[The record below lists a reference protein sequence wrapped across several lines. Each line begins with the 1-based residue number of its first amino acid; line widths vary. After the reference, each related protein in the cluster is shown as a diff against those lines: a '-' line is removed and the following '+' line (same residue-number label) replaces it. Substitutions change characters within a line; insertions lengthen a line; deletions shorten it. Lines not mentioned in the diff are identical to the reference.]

1 MLIEV
6 GKRDGT
12 RALINM
18 NNVFSIESGK
28 DEYGNDVL
36 VFKGNDGT
44 RTLYTVADP
53 KIWELARKCHRQG

>member
-6 GKRDGT
+6 AKRDGT
-12 RALINM
+12 RALVNM
-18 NNVFSIESGK
+18 RNVFSIEPGK
-28 DEYGNDVL
+28 DEYGNEVL

-53 KIWELARKCHRQG
+53 KIWELARKCRHQD